1 MRKIFL
7 VVLLTF
13 LTSSCVFAAV
23 DPVVSQNSSKS
34 CIVVVGRA
42 DVKTED
48 FMNIVSTTFNNPNIV
63 VGSTIQNMY
72 LNYWLSKGFLEE
84 QEAKKE
90 NLQEFVKYSGYEK
103 CLFLNISSP
112 IVESGGGAN
121 PILRSSIEVRAYL
134 ADENNIIKVS
144 STTNKGDSMAS
155 DLRAKRAA
163 LQACMKDLHAQFSY
177 DLSKK
182 VLV

>member
-1 MRKIFL
+1 MKKVFL
-7 VVLLTF
+7 LVLLTF
-13 LTSSCVFAAV
+13 LVSSCVFAE
-23 DPVVSQNSSKS
+23 PNSLENQNSSKS
-34 CIVVVGRA
+34 CIVIFGRA

-48 FMNIVSTTFNNPNIV
+48 FINIVSTTFNDPNVV
-63 VGSTIQNMY
+63 VGAPIQNMY
-72 LNYWLSKGFLEE
+72 LNYWLHKGFLEE
-84 QEAKKE
+84 QPAKKE
-90 NLQEFVKYSGYEK
+90 DLQEFVKYSGYKK

-112 IVESGGGAN
+112 VVESG

-163 LQACMKDLHAQFSY
+163 LQACMKDLHSQFSY
-177 DLSKK
+177 DLSRKF
-182 VLV
+182 